1 MLQRF
6 LSSVILGGL
15 LTGVPLLR
23 AEADPATFHLVMIN
37 ELYSNA
43 DGTKQFV
50 ELISIASGQTQMQFA
65 RVNALNPSGTVT
77 TLVHDFT
84 STFSWGLNDKML
96 LATQAVAD
104 ELGFAPD
111 FIIPDGAISITDGRV
126 IFAQDPSST
135 IDALA
140 YGDYTGSTTGFGTP
154 AAALPSDGVLSL
166 HRTRWSFIGQDN
178 SQDFTIATNTP
189 TNRAGQTG
197 ELGQVAMP
205 PVLDPIGPQN
215 TAEGMALN
223 VPVSAS
229 DPNGPAPDLF
239 AEDLPAGASFVD
251 HNDGTGDL
259 DWTPTFLQ
267 GGSMYDVRF
276 IASDGDS
283 ADTEM
288 VTITVAE
295 VTDPPVARDTVF
307 DPSEDVPL
315 SKILPAS
322 DPDLDAL
329 LYTITAGPFHGGIS
343 GFDQNTGAFTYQSDL
358 NFNGPDSL
366 FFEVFDGAA
375 TSATALVR
383 LPVTPVN
390 DPPVAA
396 SNSHST
402 SEDTPLAIGAMPVT
416 DVDDVAWTIS
426 HTGGPFNGSVSD
438 FNASDGSFT
447 YTPNLSYVGPD
458 SVFYQANDGEAP
470 SNVAIVRISVIQGCL
485 CMFQADLDAS
495 GSVDATDLAIEIDII
510 FFGASDVQD
519 GSCPRSRADFNA
531 DGVSDSVDLALLI
544 DHVFFGGPGPND
556 PCS

>member
-1 MLQRF
+1 MGRD
-6 LSSVILGGL
+6 
-15 LTGVPLLR
+15 R
-23 AEADPATFHLVMIN
+23 LV
-37 ELYSNA
+37 
-43 DGTKQFV
+43 
-50 ELISIASGQTQMQFA
+50 
-65 RVNALNPSGTVT
+65 
-77 TLVHDFT
+77 
-84 STFSWGLNDKML
+84 
-96 LATQAVAD
+96 
-104 ELGFAPD
+104 
-111 FIIPDGAISITDGRV
+111 
-126 IFAQDPSST
+126 
-135 IDALA
+135 
-140 YGDYTGSTTGFGTP
+140 
-154 AAALPSDGVLSL
+154 
-166 HRTRWSFIGQDN
+166 
-178 SQDFTIATNTP
+178 
-189 TNRAGQTG
+189 AGQAG
-197 ELGQVAMP
+197 ELGQVATP
-205 PVLDPIGPQN
+205 PVFDPIGPQN
-215 TAEGMALN
+215 ASEGTGLN

-229 DPNGPAPDLF
+229 DPNGTDPVLT
-239 AEDLPAGASFVD
+239 AEDLPPGASFID

-295 VTDPPVARDTVF
+295 ITDPPVARDTAF
-307 DPSEDVPL
+307 APSEDVAL
-315 SKILPAS
+315 SKTLPAS

-329 LYTITAGPFHGGIS
+329 TYTVTSGPFHGDIS
-343 GFDQNTGAFTYQSDL
+343 GFDANTGAFTYQSDL

-375 TSATALVR
+375 TSAIALVL
-383 LPVTPVN
+383 LPVAPVN

-396 SNSHST
+396 SNSHSA

-416 DVDDVAWTIS
+416 DVDDVAWTVS
-426 HTGGPFNGSVSD
+426 HTSGPFNGSVSD
-438 FNASDGSFT
+438 FNAAAGSFT

-458 SVFYQANDGEAP
+458 SVFYQADDGEAP
-470 SNVAIVRISVIQGCL
+470 SNVALVRINVTQGCL
-485 CMFQADLDAS
+485 CSFQGDLDAS
-495 GSVDATDLAIEIDII
+495 GAVDAVDLAVVIDIV